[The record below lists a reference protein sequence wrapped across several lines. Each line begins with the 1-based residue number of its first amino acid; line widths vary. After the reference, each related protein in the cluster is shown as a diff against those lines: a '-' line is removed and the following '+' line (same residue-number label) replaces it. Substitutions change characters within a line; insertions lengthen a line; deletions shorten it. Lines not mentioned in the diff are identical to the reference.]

1 MARVVGND
9 AVTNVAAFADEFEK
23 HEESSG
29 HDLGGPLQGVT
40 CPAAVAS
47 GAHTYKRAPRHWG
60 ETHNLNSSF
69 STKNRCLVRQSQ
81 LFETMDFFFYL
92 AKQAKL

>member
-40 CPAAVAS
+40 RPAAACHRWQVALMHIR
-47 GAHTYKRAPRHWG
+47 GRHATGVKHTI
-60 ETHNLNSSF
+60 
-69 STKNRCLVRQSQ
+69 
-81 LFETMDFFFYL
+81 
-92 AKQAKL
+92 

>member
-23 HEESSG
+23 HEESLG

-40 CPAAVAS
+40 RPAAAWQVALIHIR
-47 GAHTYKRAPRHWG
+47 GRHATGVKHTI
-60 ETHNLNSSF
+60 
-69 STKNRCLVRQSQ
+69 
-81 LFETMDFFFYL
+81 
-92 AKQAKL
+92 